1 MDFSEILASIQRI
14 FVVDFM
20 RYFIAASTAYLIFWV
35 FFIKRLQHR
44 IIQKK
49 RPKVSQMWMEF
60 RYSVSTA
67 FIFAIVGTGILVLTK
82 AGYTK
87 IYTDIAEYGWSW
99 MVISFVLMLFFH
111 DTYFYWAHRFMHHP
125 KVFKHV
131 HLVHHRS
138 TNPSPWAAYSFHPLE
153 AVIETAVFQI
163 IVFSIP
169 AHPLTLF
176 AFLTYMIS
184 RNVIGH
190 LGIEI
195 FPSWFLKSKWFNWIT
210 VTTHHDLHHKNFNTN
225 YGLYFSWWDKIMGT
239 EDKAYETTFDEIHSR
254 TPIVKQQLKTAP
266 ENVLK

>member
-1 MDFSEILASIQRI
+1 MELTDIISTFQRI

-49 RPKVSQMWMEF
+49 RPKPSQMWMEF
-60 RYSVSTA
+60 RYSMSTA
-67 FIFAIVGTGILVLTK
+67 FIFAIVGTSILMLKST
-82 AGYTK
+82 GYTQ
-87 IYTDIAEYGWSW
+87 IYTNIADYGWSW
-99 MVISFVLMLFFH
+99 MIISFVIMLLFH

-153 AVIETAVFQI
+153 AVIETGVFLI
-163 IVFSIP
+163 IVFIIP
-169 AHPLTLF
+169 SHPLVLF
-176 AFLTYMIS
+176 SFLVYMIS

-190 LGIEI
+190 LGMEI
-195 FPSWFLKSKWFNWIT
+195 FPSWFLKSKFSNWIT

-239 EDKAYETTFDEIHSR
+239 EDQAYEATFNEVHSR
-254 TPIVKQQLKTAP
+254 KSVVEPSFEAATEKL
-266 ENVLK
+266 L